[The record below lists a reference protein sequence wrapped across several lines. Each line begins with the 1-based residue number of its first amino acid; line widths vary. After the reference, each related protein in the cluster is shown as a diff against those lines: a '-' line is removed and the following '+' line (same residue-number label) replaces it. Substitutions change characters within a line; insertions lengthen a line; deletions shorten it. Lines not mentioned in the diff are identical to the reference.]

1 MSQRANEGLPEPAR
15 GSGETNLNGM
25 KRQSENI
32 RKKAKNEDRDDF
44 LLVGLGASAGGIK
57 ALKEFFAAMPAD
69 SGMAFVVILHLS
81 EEHKSNLAEILQ
93 RETAMKVD
101 QVNGTVKVEPNRVYV
116 IPPAKHLELVDGVI
130 KLREPE
136 RSKGLRVPIDR
147 FLRSLADAYGKR
159 AVSIILSG
167 TGTDGTVGM
176 KHIKGRDGFAIVQDP
191 SDAEYDGMPRSAIE
205 TRIADVVL
213 PVSEM
218 PEKLLFVRD
227 TTEKFRLTDGHD
239 GEVAKEIK
247 NVEFL
252 RDVLTLLR
260 VRTGHDF
267 SNYKRATI
275 VRRLVRHLQIHE
287 TDDLEVYLQ
296 ILREKPDEVLSLL
309 KNLLINV
316 TNFFRDKEAFSA
328 LEKKVIPNLFEEK
341 TSGDQVRVWVAG
353 CSSGEEAY
361 SMAILLREYAATL
374 SDPPRIQVFA
384 SDVDEDAITE
394 AREGRFTEAV
404 VSDVPPERLRQY
416 FVKDEG
422 GYRVRKQLRE
432 MVLFAPHNILRD
444 PPFSRIDLISCRNV
458 MIYLNRETQEKVFQV
473 FHFALRERGY
483 LFLGSSESAESTSN
497 IFSAIDKKHRIYQ
510 SRPSTAVWNGPPA
523 MPQAGSWS
531 PKLSD
536 VVAKTRNHLQSF
548 GELHHRLIEYYSP
561 PSILVN
567 EDGDILHLSENA
579 GKFLRFAGGAP
590 SANLLRVVNP
600 ALLSDI
606 RAALVTARSKNKSV
620 EAKNIRVKFD
630 GEERS
635 VNLTVRPVAT
645 PEAAALVIFEETEDT
660 SGLEASVQA
669 ILAGDKGIEA
679 VVRGMEDE
687 LRHAKDQLRNTIE
700 QYETSNEEQ
709 KAANE
714 ELQAINEELRSAS
727 EELETS
733 KEELQSVNE
742 ELTTLNQELKEK
754 VDQINRANSDL
765 QNLMES
771 TDIGTIF
778 LDRELRIKRYTPR
791 ATEIF
796 NLLPPDIG
804 RPLAHITHRLEP
816 NSLEA
821 DAAQSLLNLQTFE
834 SGVRSLDGRF
844 FIARFSP
851 YRTLEDKIDGV
862 VISFIDVSARE
873 EAETLV
879 REERAYAEGIVQT
892 VREPLIVL
900 DMDLRVVSASLSFY
914 DTFRVSPEETEG
926 EFIYHLGN
934 GQWDIPALRELLEDI
949 LPESSSFN
957 DFEVEHD
964 FETIGQRVMLLNAR
978 EIRHG
983 HEGRRLILLAIE
995 DITSQRHAAM
1005 ERARAE
1011 EALSESEIR
1020 FHMLADNMAQ
1030 LAWTC
1035 DKLGNVTWYNKRWLD
1050 YTGMSFEDMKGW
1062 DWSKV
1067 QHPDHLDRVV
1077 TGVKRSAESGE
1088 PWEDTFPLRGRDG
1101 QYRWFLSRA
1110 IPIRDDAGEILCWFG
1125 TNTDITV
1132 SREVEQALRD
1142 SEQRLSLLSESF
1154 HDYAIFTSDLEGRVV
1169 TWNPG
1174 AEVIFGYE
1182 DAEIL
1187 GQSAGLLFVPEDRAK
1202 GIPEKEMKTAREK
1215 GRAADERW
1223 HLRKDGSRFY
1233 ASGIMAPLRDG
1244 DKLIGFAKIARD
1256 LTHQKQTEQEL
1267 RGHREQLE
1275 QLIAGRT
1282 AELAQAN
1289 ETLKTQMAELRRAEE
1304 ERISLLQ
1311 RVVTVQE
1318 DERRRVARDMHD
1330 SLGQQLTAL
1339 RLKLASL
1346 TADSRWG
1353 GGAIGDI
1360 ERLQQLGKRLDEE
1373 VNFLAWQLRPTVLDD
1388 LGLAAA
1394 IENYVRE
1401 WSRHSGIVAE
1411 FHAGRLG
1418 NERLDGSVETNLYRI
1433 TQEALNN
1440 ASKHSGAQNVNIVL
1454 ETRKNELVLVIEDE
1468 GKGFDIEELRNEP
1481 RSSGGLGLTGM
1492 RERAAII
1499 GGKVEIES
1507 SPGKGT
1513 TVFVRVPIA

>member
-1 MSQRANEGLPEPAR
+1 
-15 GSGETNLNGM
+15 M
-25 KRQSENI
+25 KRQSENV
-32 RKKAKNEDRDDF
+32 RKKAKNERQDNDF
-44 LLVGLGASAGGIK
+44 LLVGLGASAGGIR
-57 ALKEFFAAMPAD
+57 ALKEFFAVMPAD

-81 EEHKSNLAEILQ
+81 QEHKSNLAEILQ
-93 RETAMKVD
+93 RETAMKVE

-130 KLREPE
+130 KLRAPE

-176 KHIKGRDGFAIVQDP
+176 KHVKGKDGFAIVQDP
-191 SDAEYDGMPRSAIE
+191 ADAEYDGMPRSAIA
-205 TRIADVVL
+205 TNIADVVL
-213 PVSEM
+213 PIAEM

-267 SNYKRATI
+267 SNYKRATL
-275 VRRLVRHLQIHE
+275 VRRVVRHLQIHE

-296 ILREKPDEVLSLL
+296 ILRENPDEVRSLL

-316 TNFFRDKEAFSA
+316 TNFFRDKDAFNA
-328 LEKKVIPNLFEEK
+328 LEKKVIPNLFEGK
-341 TSGDQVRVWVAG
+341 TSTDQVRVWIAG
-353 CSSGEEAY
+353 CSTGEEAY
-361 SMAILLREYAATL
+361 SIAILLQEYAATL

-384 SDVDEDAITE
+384 SDVDEDAITD

-404 VSDVPPERLRQY
+404 VSDVPPEKLRTH
-416 FVKDEG
+416 FVKVEN
-422 GYRVRKQLRE
+422 GYRVRKQLRQ
-432 MVLFAPHNILRD
+432 MILFAPHNILRD

-483 LFLGSSESAESTSN
+483 LFLGSSESAESTAN
-497 IFSAIDKKHRIYQ
+497 NFSAVDKKHRIYQ
-510 SRPSTAVWNGPPA
+510 SRPSSAAWSSPPP
-523 MPQAGSWS
+523 MPQPGPWS
-531 PKLSD
+531 PKLFD
-536 VVAKTRNHLQSF
+536 AVAKTRNHLQSF
-548 GELHHRLIEYYSP
+548 GELHHRLIEQYAP
-561 PSILVN
+561 PSVLVN

-579 GKFLRFAGGAP
+579 GRFLRFVGGTP
-590 SANLLRVVNP
+590 SSNLLKLINP
-600 ALLSDI
+600 ALLTDV
-606 RAALVTARSKNKSV
+606 RAALVTARKENKAV
-620 EAKNIRVKFD
+620 EAKNIRVNFD
-630 GEERS
+630 GEERF
-635 VNLTVRPVAT
+635 VNLTVRPAAT
-645 PEAAALVIFEETEDT
+645 PEAAALVMFEETEDVVKM
-660 SGLEASVQA
+660 EASVQA
-669 ILAGDKGIEA
+669 IVAGDKALES
-679 VVRGMEDE
+679 VMQGMEDE
-687 LRHAKDQLRNTIE
+687 LRHAKDQLRNTID

-742 ELTTLNQELKEK
+742 ELTTVNQELKEK
-754 VDQINRANSDL
+754 VEQINRANSDL
-765 QNLMES
+765 QNLMHS

-778 LDRELRIKRYTPR
+778 LDRELQIKRYTPR

-796 NLLPPDIG
+796 NLLPADIG
-804 RPLAHITHRLEP
+804 RPLAHITHRLQPDTFE
-816 NSLEA
+816 E
-821 DAAQSLLNLQTFE
+821 DAGQSLLNLQTFE
-834 SGVRSLDGRF
+834 RDVRSTDGRF

-851 YRTLEDKIDGV
+851 YRTLEDKIEGV
-862 VISFIDVSARE
+862 VISFINVTARE

-879 REERAYAEGIVQT
+879 RQERAYAEGIVET

-900 DMDLRVVSASLSFY
+900 DKDLRVVSASRSFY
-914 DTFRVSPEETEG
+914 DIFRVLPEETEG
-926 EFIYHLGN
+926 EFIYGLGN
-934 GQWDIPALRELLEDI
+934 GQWDIPELRELLEDV
-949 LPESSSFN
+949 LPRNSSFN

-964 FETIGQRVMLLNAR
+964 FLTIGPRVMLLNGR
-978 EIRHG
+978 EIRRG
-983 HEGRRLILLAIE
+983 DGARRLILLAID
-995 DITSQRHAAM
+995 DITGQRHAAL

-1011 EALSESEIR
+1011 EALTESEIR

-1067 QHPDHLDRVV
+1067 QHPDHLERVV
-1077 TGVKRSAESGE
+1077 TGVNRSAETGE
-1088 PWEDTFPLRGRDG
+1088 PWEDIFPLRGRDG
-1101 QYRWFLSRA
+1101 KYRWFLSRA
-1110 IPIRDDAGEILCWFG
+1110 IPIRNDEGAIFCWFG
-1125 TNTDITV
+1125 TNTDITE

-1154 HDYAIFTSDLEGRVV
+1154 HDFAIFTMDVEGNVV

-1174 AEVIFGYE
+1174 AELIFGYG
-1182 DAEIL
+1182 DDEIL
-1187 GQSAGLLFVPEDRAK
+1187 GHHASLLFVPEDRANRV
-1202 GIPEKEMKTAREK
+1202 PEKEMETAQKK

-1267 RGHREQLE
+1267 LQHRETLE

-1282 AELAQAN
+1282 AELAEAN
-1289 ETLKTQMAELRRAEE
+1289 EILKMQMNELRRAEE
-1304 ERISLLQ
+1304 ERIALLQ

-1339 RLKLASL
+1339 RLKLESL
-1346 TADSRWG
+1346 KNGYNKG
-1353 GGAIGDI
+1353 GIVEGI
-1360 ERLQQLGKRLDEE
+1360 EGLQELGKRLDEE
-1373 VNFLAWQLRPTVLDD
+1373 VNFLVWQLRPTVLDD

-1401 WSRHSGIVAE
+1401 WSRYSGIEAE

-1418 NERLDGSVETNLYRI
+1418 SERVEGTVETNLYRI

-1440 ASKHSGAQNVNIVL
+1440 TSKHAGAKNANIVL
-1454 ETRKNELVLVIEDE
+1454 ETRKSELVLVIEDD
-1468 GKGFDIEELRNEP
+1468 GRGFDIEELKNTP
-1481 RSSGGLGLTGM
+1481 RSSGGLGLKGM

-1499 GGKVEIES
+1499 GGILEIES
-1507 SPGKGT
+1507 SPGNGT
-1513 TVFVRVPIA
+1513 TVFVRVPLLMRT